1 MQIYWNNRL
10 NHFSHRP
17 VYGLNVNSMIKHET
31 LVVTK
36 TAVEDLTVKY
46 VNFHTDLYLRNLHIQ
61 PDSCS
66 VRLLHALHTTDV
78 KEKKDRNRT
87 GPTELELKME
97 KFRPVLWMIPTHDC
111 FKIHSMQCML
121 KDMENALARLKATSL
136 CTREPSFHLINWLTR
151 GEI

>member
-46 VNFHTDLYLRNLHIQ
+46 ANFHTGFYWWNLQIQ

-66 VRLLHALHTTDV
+66 FRLLHALHTTDV

-97 KFRPVLWMIPTHDC
+97 KYRPVLWMIPIQAC
-111 FKIHSMQCML
+111 YKIQSMQCTL
-121 KDMENALARLKATSL
+121 KGMEHTRARHKATSL
-136 CTREPSFHLINWLTR
+136 CTREPSSHLINRSKCW
-151 GEI
+151 EI